1 MIIVSRIM
9 FHSYFIA
16 LRKEK
21 WQNSMWK
28 EFQNGLKCYY
38 DEFSGLV
45 FYALTTW
52 EKETATP
59 LNQRG
64 TGPVFCSAS
73 ILFSYGNKMACYDL
87 RER

>member
-21 WQNSMWK
+21 WQSSMWK

-38 DEFSGLV
+38 DEFSWLV
-45 FYALTTW
+45 FYALATW
-52 EKETATP
+52 DKETATP

-64 TGPVFCSAS
+64 Q
-73 ILFSYGNKMACYDL
+73 DL
-87 RER
+87 SFVVHPYYLVTVIKWLVTI

>member
-21 WQNSMWK
+21 WQSSMWK

-64 TGPVFCSAS
+64 TGTC
-73 ILFSYGNKMACYDL
+73 LL
-87 RER
+87 